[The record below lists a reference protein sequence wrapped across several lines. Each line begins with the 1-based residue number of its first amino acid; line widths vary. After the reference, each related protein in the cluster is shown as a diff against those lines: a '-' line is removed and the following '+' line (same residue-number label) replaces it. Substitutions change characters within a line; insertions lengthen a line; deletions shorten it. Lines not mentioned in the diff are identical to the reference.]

1 MATLY
6 ELTDKFKFIQS
17 LIEEGADESVFNE
30 ALENI
35 QIDLANKLEGYAMV
49 IKNIESDVEGYK
61 AEEKRLS
68 TRRKAMENKVKR
80 MKRDMQESMVTAN
93 ERKVQGKRFSFNVQK
108 SRRVLKV
115 NDDKYIPEGYWVQ
128 QPPELNRKE
137 LLEDLI
143 QGDEIEGCEI
153 TQGEHLVIR

>member
-6 ELTDKFKFIQS
+6 ELEDSLKLIQS
-17 LIEEGADESVFNE
+17 MIEDGADESIFDE

-35 QIDLANKLEGYAMV
+35 KLDLADKLEGYAMV

-61 AEEKRLS
+61 AEERRLS
-68 TRRKAMENKVKR
+68 TRRKSMENKIKR
-80 MKRDMQESMVTAN
+80 MKVDMQEAMVMAN